1 MFNNYML
8 DVQFNIGIYIRLSQE
23 DKDKKYETESE
34 SVINQRSVIT
44 DYININ
50 YLNKF
55 NNYTIVG
62 DYVDDGFS
70 GTDFDRPKFKELIED
85 IKKKKINMVIVK
97 DLSRLGR
104 DHVMTGYYMENFF
117 PENQVRFVSILDG
130 YDSFKN
136 QASNDSS
143 TFIVACNDYYSKQN
157 SIKIRNV
164 LNNKRSSGKFIGSAP
179 CFGYMRDPEDKGHLI
194 PNPATAPIVKEIFK
208 MAEQGIGVSDITT
221 TLNNKGYI
229 TPSGYKGTKYSSRL
243 VFRDDWNISSV
254 KKIINNRIYTGDM
267 VQHTQAKVS
276 YKSKKKITLDE
287 SLWVVVENTH
297 EPLVAKESFNLI
309 QERKKTNNRT
319 YKTTTKRPIRLFDG
333 LLYCKECGNRLTIAY
348 RKNHD
353 YWSVNCNRY
362 SRDPRRERCTSHFFP
377 YNYLEEQI
385 KVKIETTLS
394 KYLKQFDAKDLN
406 QEIVKREKAVTSDG
420 YTKIR
425 TLESRKDQIVKTM
438 NSLYEDKM
446 NSIVSS
452 TAYMDMVKPHE
463 LELKKVNIEIE
474 SIKES
479 MQEQRKNLSIIPDYT
494 EQIKKLLDLK
504 KPKREL
510 LLSLIDRIEIDENRL
525 ITIKF
530 KYGIISNVEFQYE
543 ETTTP
548 RNPYGKKGK
557 NNVYK

>member
-1 MFNNYML
+1 ML
-8 DVQFNIGIYIRLSQE
+8 DIQFNIGIYIRLSQE

-194 PNPATAPIVKEIFK
+194 PNPETAPIVKEIFR

-221 TLNNKGYI
+221 ILNNKGYI
-229 TPSGYKGTKYSSRL
+229 TPSGYKKIKYSTRL

-254 KKIINNRIYTGDM
+254 KKILNNRIYTGDM

-287 SLWVVVENTH
+287 SLWVVIEDTH
-297 EPLVAKESFNLI
+297 EPLVSKETFALI
-309 QERKKTNNRT
+309 QDRKKSKNRIH
-319 YKTTTKRPIRLFDG
+319 KSTTKRPIRLFDG

-348 RKNHD
+348 RKNLD

-362 SRDPRRERCTSHFFP
+362 SRDPRRERCSSHFFP
-377 YNYLEEQI
+377 YNYLEDQI
-385 KVKIETTLS
+385 KAKIEATLS
-394 KYLKQFDAKDLN
+394 KYLKQFDVKDLN
-406 QEIVKREKAVTSDG
+406 QEIIKREKSVTNDG

-425 TLESRKDQIVKTM
+425 TLESRKEQIVKTM

-446 NSIVSS
+446 NGIVSS
-452 TAYMDMVKPHE
+452 TAYMDMIKSHE
-463 LELKKVNIEIE
+463 AELNKVNMEIE
-474 SIKES
+474 NIKDS
-479 MQEQRKNLSIIPDYT
+479 VQEQKKNLSIIPDYT
-494 EQIKKLLDLK
+494 EQIKRLLDLK

-525 ITIKF
+525 IIIKF
-530 KYGIISNVEFQYE
+530 KYGIIPDVEFRYE
-543 ETTTP
+543 ETDAP
-548 RNPYGKKGK
+548 RNPYGRKGK
-557 NNVYK
+557 NNSNK

>member
-8 DVQFNIGIYIRLSQE
+8 DIQFNIGIYIRLSQE

-194 PNPATAPIVKEIFK
+194 PNPETAPIVKEIFR
-208 MAEQGIGVSDITT
+208 MAEQGIGVSEITT
-221 TLNNKGYI
+221 ILNNKGYI
-229 TPSGYKGTKYSSRL
+229 TPSGYKKIKYSTRL

-254 KKIINNRIYTGDM
+254 KKILNNRIYTGDM

-287 SLWVVVENTH
+287 SLWVVVEDTH
-297 EPLVAKESFNLI
+297 EPLVSKETFALI
-309 QERKKTNNRT
+309 QGRKKSKNRT
-319 YKTTTKRPIRLFDG
+319 HKTTTKRPIRLFDS

-362 SRDPRRERCTSHFFP
+362 SRDPRRERCSSHFFP
-377 YNYLEEQI
+377 YNYLEEQL
-385 KVKIETTLS
+385 KKQIEATLS

-406 QEIVKREKAVTSDG
+406 QEIIKREKSVTNDG

-425 TLESRKDQIVKTM
+425 TLESRKEQIVKTM

-446 NSIVSS
+446 NGIVSS
-452 TAYMDMVKPHE
+452 NAYMDMIKPHE
-463 LELKKVNIEIE
+463 VELNKVNMEIE
-474 SIKES
+474 NIKDS
-479 MQEQRKNLSIIPDYT
+479 VQEQKKNLSIIPDYT

-530 KYGIISNVEFQYE
+530 KYGIIPDVEFQYE
-543 ETTTP
+543 ETTAP

-557 NNVYK
+557 NNANK

>member
-8 DVQFNIGIYIRLSQE
+8 DGQFNIGIYIRLSQE

-50 YLNKF
+50 YLNEF
-55 NNYTIVG
+55 NNYTVVG

-194 PNPATAPIVKEIFK
+194 PNSETAPIVKEIFR

-221 TLNNKGYI
+221 ILNNKGYI
-229 TPSGYKGTKYSSRL
+229 TPSGYKKIKYSTRL

-254 KKIINNRIYTGDM
+254 KKILNNRIYTGDM

-287 SLWVVVENTH
+287 SLWVVVEDTH
-297 EPLVAKESFNLI
+297 EPLVSKETFALI
-309 QERKKTNNRT
+309 QDRKKSKNRIH
-319 YKTTTKRPIRLFDG
+319 KSTTKRPIRLFDG

-348 RKNHD
+348 RKNLD

-362 SRDPRRERCTSHFFP
+362 SRDPRRERCSSHFFP

-385 KVKIETTLS
+385 KSKVEATLS
-394 KYLKQFDAKDLN
+394 KYLKQFDVKDLN
-406 QEIVKREKAVTSDG
+406 QEIIKREKVVTNDG
-420 YTKIR
+420 YNKIR
-425 TLESRKDQIVKTM
+425 TLESRKEQIVKTM

-446 NSIVSS
+446 NGIVSS
-452 TAYMDMVKPHE
+452 AAYMDMIKPHE
-463 LELKKVNIEIE
+463 VELNKVNMEIE
-474 SIKES
+474 NVKES
-479 MQEQRKNLSIIPDYT
+479 MKEQKKNLSIIPDYT

-530 KYGIISNVEFQYE
+530 KYGIIPDVEFRYE
-543 ETTTP
+543 ETDAP
-548 RNPYGKKGK
+548 RNPYGRKGK
-557 NNVYK
+557 NNSNK

>member
-1 MFNNYML
+1 ML
-8 DVQFNIGIYIRLSQE
+8 DIQFNIGIYIRLSQE

-194 PNPATAPIVKEIFK
+194 PNPETAPIVKEIFR

-221 TLNNKGYI
+221 ILNNKGYI
-229 TPSGYKGTKYSSRL
+229 TPSGYKKIKYSTRL

-254 KKIINNRIYTGDM
+254 KKILNNRIYTGDM

-287 SLWVVVENTH
+287 SLWVVIEDTH
-297 EPLVAKESFNLI
+297 EPLVSKETFALI
-309 QERKKTNNRT
+309 QDRKKSKNRIH
-319 YKTTTKRPIRLFDG
+319 KSTTKRPIRLFDG

-348 RKNHD
+348 RKNLD

-362 SRDPRRERCTSHFFP
+362 SRDPRRERCSSHFFP
-377 YNYLEEQI
+377 YNYLEDQI
-385 KVKIETTLS
+385 KAKIEATLS
-394 KYLKQFDAKDLN
+394 KYLKQFDVKDLN
-406 QEIVKREKAVTSDG
+406 QEIIKREKSVTNDG

-425 TLESRKDQIVKTM
+425 TLESRKEQIVKTM

-446 NSIVSS
+446 NGIVSS
-452 TAYMDMVKPHE
+452 TAYMDMIKPHE
-463 LELKKVNIEIE
+463 AELNKVNMEIE
-474 SIKES
+474 NIKDS
-479 MQEQRKNLSIIPDYT
+479 VQEQKKNLSIIPDYT
-494 EQIKKLLDLK
+494 EQIKRLLDLK

-525 ITIKF
+525 IIIKF
-530 KYGIISNVEFQYE
+530 KYGIIPDVEFRYE
-543 ETTTP
+543 ETDAP
-548 RNPYGKKGK
+548 RNPYGRKGK
-557 NNVYK
+557 NNSNK